1 LRAQHSR
8 KSALRDFKCLRLPR
22 APSSSNNVGGFG
34 ACGALAH
41 RHAPV
46 RAAPTCQQHGEA
58 LSRAKRRLGSGAR
71 HSPRSLL
78 CGRWMLW
85 RLVCTPF
92 ISLRAFQIP
101 PVRVPISTRNDC
113 DLCAIAPIERCTAA
127 DPLVEAAAPQPETTG
142 TTAQWR
148 NDVQKPHR
156 QVKSERPRRQRETS
170 QRKKQ
175 RSPTMDY
182 AAQPFLGGSRLWF

>member
-1 LRAQHSR
+1 VPQVHRTMWAVLGLAGRWRIVMHQSGLHQRVSNMVRHYREQSDGLEVAPAILLGLYCAVAGCFGVWSVR
-8 KSALRDFKCLRLPR
+8 
-22 APSSSNNVGGFG
+22 PSS
-34 ACGALAH
+34 AY
-41 RHAPV
+41 APFKS
-46 RAAPTCQQHGEA
+46 Q
-58 LSRAKRRLGSGAR
+58 
-71 HSPRSLL
+71 
-78 CGRWMLW
+78 
-85 RLVCTPF
+85 
-92 ISLRAFQIP
+92 

-182 AAQPFLGGSRLWF
+182 AAQPFLGGSRLGF